1 VKKKL
6 TALALLLAL
15 ALILTACE
23 SAPVTIVGSW
33 ECEDFNEAAGAI
45 FGLTGELT
53 GMGFLGDLGSAM
65 DIAVVLHFFEN
76 GTYRM
81 DMEVAMMFVS
91 QNESYDGTYSYENG
105 VLYMD
110 GQRVDCTLTRNKLTL
125 TEKTAE
131 GFNLRLA
138 FKRQ

>member
-1 VKKKL
+1 
-6 TALALLLAL
+6 
-15 ALILTACE
+15 
-23 SAPVTIVGSW
+23 
-33 ECEDFNEAAGAI
+33 
-45 FGLTGELT
+45 
-53 GMGFLGDLGSAM
+53 
-65 DIAVVLHFFEN
+65 
-76 GTYRM
+76 
-81 DMEVAMMFVS
+81 MEVAMMFVS
-91 QNESYDGTYSYENG
+91 QTESYDGTYSYENG